1 MPSAGLLRCREVR
14 RGRRGR
20 RGSGAKVTAA
30 GRGWLSVMDFYD
42 GS

>member
-14 RGRRGR
+14 RGRRG
-20 RGSGAKVTAA
+20 SGAKVTAS